1 MSRLIVYGS
10 DSCLGWQDTLEALDA
25 LEKDPDFAPTIEV
38 RRLADHGD
46 EFRQL
51 GTVICP
57 AFVFEGE
64 VIEVGPSNPETIK
77 DTVAR
82 AGGG

>member
-1 MSRLIVYGS
+1 MSSLIVYGS
-10 DSCLGWQDTLEALDA
+10 DGCLGWQDTLEALET
-25 LEKDPDFAPTIEV
+25 LEEDPDFSSTIEI
-38 RRLADHGD
+38 RRPEDHED

-64 VIEVGPSNPETIK
+64 VIEVGPPNLERIK